1 MKKEY
6 PKDFKNVEL
15 KLERKEEES
24 WIQVKQ
30 LRQEAIKHIKRI
42 GMVSGK
48 TKNKFKRYQLIGQ
61 MVWIKDFFNITGEDL
76 NGSRNI

>member
-1 MKKEY
+1 MEQLKTL
-6 PKDFKNVEL
+6 KDLQKDHEWAFDTY
-15 KLERKEEES
+15 
-24 WIQVKQ
+24 QA

-76 NGSRNI
+76 NEKNRNENM